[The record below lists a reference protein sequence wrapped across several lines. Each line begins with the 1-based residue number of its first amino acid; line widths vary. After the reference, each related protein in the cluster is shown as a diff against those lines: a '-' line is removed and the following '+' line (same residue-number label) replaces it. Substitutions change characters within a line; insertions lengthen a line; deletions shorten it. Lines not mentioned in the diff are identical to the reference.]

1 VDAVASLTPLTH
13 GVGRNRDFRPCP
25 AATMIKGATVRAYC
39 RFMELESCLI
49 GIMDSLL
56 KATLNEWRMAFHV
69 SSFHGLFQL

>member
-1 VDAVASLTPLTH
+1 
-13 GVGRNRDFRPCP
+13 
-25 AATMIKGATVRAYC
+25 MIKGATVRAHC